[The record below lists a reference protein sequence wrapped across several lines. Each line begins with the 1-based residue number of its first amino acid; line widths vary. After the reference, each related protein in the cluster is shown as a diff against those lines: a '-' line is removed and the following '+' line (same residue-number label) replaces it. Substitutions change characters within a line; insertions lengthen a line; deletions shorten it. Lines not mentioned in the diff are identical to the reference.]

1 MKWYENT
8 TYMVLNEGGHLKFR
22 TVRRFWRR
30 GRLQIYIIYKNVSIP
45 TFFLLMQLC
54 VYFSHRS
61 ESLYSPQ

>member
-22 TVRRFWRR
+22 TVTRFWRR

-45 TFFLLMQLC
+45 TFFLLMQL
-54 VYFSHRS
+54 
-61 ESLYSPQ
+61 SL